1 MKTLLPQGFS
11 RSLLSF
17 TRCGYIPYSRQNS
30 LNLARR
36 HPQGCPGTLHSSLHQ
51 GDGRKS
57 RSAGCRGRSTRRE
70 RARGGLVPLP
80 WTCEVSNAL
89 VYATETLGL
98 DRIRI
103 ISISPRRTTSDWRR
117 RDNGS
122 VPFLRGVRRFTVTV
136 VRSRQSSRLQWDE
149 RHPYRAQTRA
159 TQATEHPIYRQRCLR
174 LTRSLEL
181 QSASSL
187 WRETRSRCLTLV
199 TPARLPRHC
208 CLTEGETLFFQPS
221 GASALDRA
229 NGTVLMRRTGRVSAN
244 IESHVL
250 RTTVTH
256 VAATL
261 FPIQCDSKCTT

>member
-1 MKTLLPQGFS
+1 VPKTFCACGFEWSGRPGSNRRRPAWEGRRAGERRGRRVMKTLLPQGFS

-117 RDNGS
+117 RDHGS

-149 RHPYRAQTRA
+149 
-159 TQATEHPIYRQRCLR
+159 
-174 LTRSLEL
+174 
-181 QSASSL
+181 
-187 WRETRSRCLTLV
+187 
-199 TPARLPRHC
+199 
-208 CLTEGETLFFQPS
+208 
-221 GASALDRA
+221 
-229 NGTVLMRRTGRVSAN
+229 
-244 IESHVL
+244 
-250 RTTVTH
+250 
-256 VAATL
+256 
-261 FPIQCDSKCTT
+261 